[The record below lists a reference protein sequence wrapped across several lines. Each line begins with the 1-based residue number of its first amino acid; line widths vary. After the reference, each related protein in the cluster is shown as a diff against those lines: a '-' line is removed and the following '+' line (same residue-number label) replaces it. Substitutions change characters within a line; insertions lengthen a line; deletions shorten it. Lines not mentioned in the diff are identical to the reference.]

1 MKGMHRTFVDLWKA
15 RFPHI
20 FDLWLLGLVQ
30 IIAFLIGLMAQEEA
44 LNKRGKGVL
53 TLTGCKDLSGK
64 HPVSALLELCTRR
77 RWGPPS
83 FSQVSDAPEEGNYVT
98 IS

>member
-1 MKGMHRTFVDLWKA
+1 
-15 RFPHI
+15 
-20 FDLWLLGLVQ
+20 
-30 IIAFLIGLMAQEEA
+30 MAQEEA
-44 LNKRGKGVL
+44 MKKRGKGNYL

-83 FSQVSDAPEEGNYVT
+83 FSQVSTAYE
-98 IS
+98 

>member
-1 MKGMHRTFVDLWKA
+1 
-15 RFPHI
+15 
-20 FDLWLLGLVQ
+20 
-30 IIAFLIGLMAQEEA
+30 MAQEEA
-44 LNKRGKGVL
+44 MKRRGKGNLL

-83 FSQVSDAPEEGNYVT
+83 FSQVINIQVVICVKAFSNIIEHPQVT
-98 IS
+98 

>member
-1 MKGMHRTFVDLWKA
+1 
-15 RFPHI
+15 
-20 FDLWLLGLVQ
+20 
-30 IIAFLIGLMAQEEA
+30 MAQEEA
-44 LNKRGKGVL
+44 LNKRGKSSLL

-83 FSQVSDAPEEGNYVT
+83 FSQVKMITCQCEFVILSNSNQRSIDNNIF
-98 IS
+98 ISGF

>member
-1 MKGMHRTFVDLWKA
+1 
-15 RFPHI
+15 
-20 FDLWLLGLVQ
+20 
-30 IIAFLIGLMAQEEA
+30 MAQEEA
-44 LNKRGKGVL
+44 LNKRGKSSLL

-83 FSQVSDAPEEGNYVT
+83 FSQVKITCQDEFVVECCLIKINV
-98 IS
+98 

>member
-1 MKGMHRTFVDLWKA
+1 
-15 RFPHI
+15 
-20 FDLWLLGLVQ
+20 
-30 IIAFLIGLMAQEEA
+30 MAQEEA
-44 LNKRGKGVL
+44 LNKRGKSSLL

-83 FSQVSDAPEEGNYVT
+83 FSQVKMITCQCEFVVEGILSNSNQRLIDHNIF
-98 IS
+98 ISGF

>member
-1 MKGMHRTFVDLWKA
+1 
-15 RFPHI
+15 
-20 FDLWLLGLVQ
+20 
-30 IIAFLIGLMAQEEA
+30 MAQEEA
-44 LNKRGKGVL
+44 LNKRGKSSLL

-83 FSQVSDAPEEGNYVT
+83 FSQVKMITCQYEFVVEILSTSNQYLINHNIFLSGF
-98 IS
+98 

>member
-1 MKGMHRTFVDLWKA
+1 
-15 RFPHI
+15 
-20 FDLWLLGLVQ
+20 
-30 IIAFLIGLMAQEEA
+30 MAQEEA
-44 LNKRGKGVL
+44 MKKRGKGSLL

-83 FSQVSDAPEEGNYVT
+83 FSQVRVYYHVIWGLELQRY
-98 IS
+98 ISI

>member
-1 MKGMHRTFVDLWKA
+1 
-15 RFPHI
+15 
-20 FDLWLLGLVQ
+20 
-30 IIAFLIGLMAQEEA
+30 MAQEEA
-44 LNKRGKGVL
+44 MKKRGKGNYL

-83 FSQVSDAPEEGNYVT
+83 FSQVSTAYEWANILRCEENIIKVQIFQSKSYD
-98 IS
+98 IF

>member
-1 MKGMHRTFVDLWKA
+1 
-15 RFPHI
+15 
-20 FDLWLLGLVQ
+20 
-30 IIAFLIGLMAQEEA
+30 MAQEEA
-44 LNKRGKGVL
+44 LNKRGKSSLL

-83 FSQVSDAPEEGNYVT
+83 FSQVKMITCQYEFVILSNSNQRLIDNNIF
-98 IS
+98 ISGF